1 MGPLNIFDIVRSV
14 LLCLALGLFVGATA
28 AIGARVFG
36 IEPAPPGAVGA
47 LIGVLAA
54 ALIVRREHEA

>member
-1 MGPLNIFDIVRSV
+1 MHIFDIVRSV

-36 IEPAPPGAVGA
+36 IEPAPPGVVGA
-47 LIGVLAA
+47 LVGVLAA
-54 ALIVRREHEA
+54 ALIVRRQSEA

>member
-1 MGPLNIFDIVRSV
+1 MHIVDIVRSV

-36 IEPAPPGAVGA
+36 VEPAAPGVFGA
-47 LIGVLAA
+47 LVGVLAA
-54 ALIVRREHEA
+54 TLLMRQGREA

>member
-1 MGPLNIFDIVRSV
+1 MHVIDIVRSV

-36 IEPAPPGAVGA
+36 VEPAPPAVFGAIV
-47 LIGVLAA
+47 GVLAA
-54 ALIVRREHEA
+54 AMIVRRGREA